1 MNDCQPIKFQFGI
14 DAPICQNTRLDGLG
28 DVLARAEVCH
38 NSLLDLAGEQPR
50 HAPGID
56 RAEALTPLYV
66 KTIV

>member
-56 RAEALTPLYV
+56 RAEALGASV
-66 KTIV
+66 IKCW